1 MKTWKAGDAAVV
13 ILAAAAIIYL
23 YISIYSGA
31 AGSVGLVVRVKDQT
45 WRYSLE
51 DDFEVA
57 VPGPLGDTVIHVEDG
72 KVHVES
78 SPCENQ
84 LCVAAGTVERAGEWI
99 VCLPNQV
106 FLSIEGDVA
115 QDDQGV
121 DDVAF

>member
-1 MKTWKAGDAAVV
+1 MV

>member
-106 FLSIEGDVA
+106 FISIEGDVA